1 MTKSFK
7 ENVLLLLVT
16 LTLAYVAYI
25 ERRVDS
31 LDKSVAVLL
40 SHQSPQM
47 DNKHQMDNKIASV
60 SK

>member
-1 MTKSFK
+1 
-7 ENVLLLLVT
+7 
-16 LTLAYVAYI
+16 VAYI

-40 SHQSPQM
+40 SHQ
-47 DNKHQMDNKIASV
+47 MDNKIVSV